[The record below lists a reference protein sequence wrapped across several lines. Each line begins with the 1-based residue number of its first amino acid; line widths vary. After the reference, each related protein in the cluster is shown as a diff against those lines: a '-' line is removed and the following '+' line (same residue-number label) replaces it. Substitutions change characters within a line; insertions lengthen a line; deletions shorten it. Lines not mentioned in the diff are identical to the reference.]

1 LKLKLSFF
9 EMLFLYPACIMGL
22 LAVYAAG
29 GTALSCQRIGPQ
41 VDCTLSSTR
50 WLGMVA
56 TASTQLKQLYG
67 ANVEAYETCH
77 DPDVEVRRL
86 RCRST
91 RLVLLTA
98 DGEVRPDLLVSSVVE
113 INTYIASGVK
123 TLTVRKNGWMF
134 SAVAGG
140 FALLWYGFGS
150 KAVGSKRK
158 TPNRSHTRK

>member
-1 LKLKLSFF
+1 
-9 EMLFLYPACIMGL
+9 MLFLYPACIMGL

-41 VDCTLSSTR
+41 VDCALSRTH
-50 WLGMVA
+50 WLGMVT
-56 TASTQLKQLYG
+56 TANIQLRQLYG
-67 ANVEAYETCH
+67 ANVEAYVTCH
-77 DPDVEVRRL
+77 EADAEVRRL

-98 DGEVRPDLLVSSVVE
+98 DGEVRPDLLVSSAAQ
-113 INTYIASGVK
+113 INSYINSGAE

-134 SAVAGG
+134 SAAASG